1 MKFYGKVLLIS
12 LCLCTLG
19 HAKEFNVT
27 YKDKTYYLYAEF
39 EVAASP
45 ERVMEV
51 LTDFEHIA
59 DLNPAII
66 ESEIQTSPNNIGL
79 RVRTVIEDCVLFFC
93 KKITRVEDITQHK
106 NTKLEALIIPM
117 ISDLRSGYATWELTQ
132 QPTGTFVKYDAH
144 MQPKFWI
151 PPIIRSYVLTKK
163 FTKRVKES
171 VELLQI
177 KAQQNE
183 Q

>member
-1 MKFYGKVLLIS
+1 MKLHGCVLLAS

-19 HAKEFNVT
+19 HAEEFNAT

-45 ERVMEV
+45 GRVMQV
-51 LTDFEHIA
+51 LTDFEHLA

-66 ESEIQTSPNNIGL
+66 ESETQTSPGSDGL

-93 KKITRVEDITQHK
+93 KKITRVEDITQT
-106 NTKLEALIIPM
+106 NNSKLEALIIPM
-117 ISDLRSGYATWELTQ
+117 ISDLRSGYASWELTK
-132 QPTGTFVKYDAH
+132 QPKGTSVKYDAR

-163 FTKRVKES
+163 FKKRVKQS
-171 VELLQI
+171 VELLQN

-183 Q
+183 